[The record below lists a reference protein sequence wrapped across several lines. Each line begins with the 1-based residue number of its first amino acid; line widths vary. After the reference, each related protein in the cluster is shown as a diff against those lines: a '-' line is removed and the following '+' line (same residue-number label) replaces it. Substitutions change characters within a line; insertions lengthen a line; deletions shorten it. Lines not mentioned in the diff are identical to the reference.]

1 MVPTEPIPS
10 AEPALPGR
18 TRGPTLRSTPG
29 TPRTDTERLIAS
41 VWQEL
46 LGVPKVAVQDNF
58 YDLGGHSL
66 LAIKLI
72 HRLEKATG
80 CSGSSNR
87 MPVFHTLG
95 QLAASVEVRM
105 SSRSSGGTRGTSRL
119 LSTVRSLVQGFA
131 PRGGTPQ

>member
-1 MVPTEPIPS
+1 M
-10 AEPALPGR
+10 
-18 TRGPTLRSTPG
+18 
-29 TPRTDTERLIAS
+29 IAS

-46 LGVPKVAVQDNF
+46 LGVPQVVVQDNF
-58 YDLGGHSL
+58 FDLGGHSL

-80 CSGSSNR
+80 VR
-87 MPVFHTLG
+87 VDPAELMFHTLG
-95 QLAASVEVRM
+95 QLASSVEVRM
-105 SSRSSGGTRGTSRL
+105 SSRSSGRTRGTSRL